1 MPSLDLGT
9 LEKLDGLDDATRR
22 RVNYLVARY
31 RSTVR
36 AAHNRGHSRPEE
48 AHEAKAIKLAAF
60 GALQQAGFNP
70 VESLA
75 VFQHL
80 ANRTEENA

>member
-36 AAHNRGHSRPEE
+36 AAHNRGHSRPE
-48 AHEAKAIKLAAF
+48 LAAF

-75 VFQHL
+75 AFQHL